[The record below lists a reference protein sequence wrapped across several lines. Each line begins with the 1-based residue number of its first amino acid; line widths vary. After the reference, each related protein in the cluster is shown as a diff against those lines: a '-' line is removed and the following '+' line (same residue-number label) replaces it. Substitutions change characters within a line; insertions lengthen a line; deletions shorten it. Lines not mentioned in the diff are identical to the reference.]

1 MKHSLNTFL
10 TLLFVCASAWGEN
23 VPWQNP
29 QINEINRE
37 PAHAHFIP
45 YTNEANALKQQALP
59 AAQRFAVNPAT
70 ERRISLDGTWK
81 FLFSKN
87 NEECPTDFYK
97 MGYNTKRWK
106 DIQVP
111 GSWELQGFDSPIYTD
126 VAYPFPANPP
136 HVPTDYNPVGAYVR
150 EFTVPAHWKGMDI
163 FLDFEGV
170 ESAFYCWVN
179 GKLAGYSED
188 SRLPAHFNITPFL
201 KAGKNKLAVKVF
213 RYSDGS
219 YLEDQDYWKYSGIER
234 DVYLYAR
241 PQSRV
246 QDFKLVAGL
255 TNGYKDGDFNL
266 DITLHKP
273 HPGGIVEVKIMDK
286 GNVIYQHKKEITS
299 ATDTLFAQKHLFPA
313 ILPWNAETPNLY
325 TLVVSTYDAQGKALE
340 SFTQPFGFRS
350 VEMRNGMQLI
360 NGVAVLFKGVNRH
373 EHDPHHGRTITVES
387 MIKDIQLMKQFNLN
401 AVRTCHY
408 PNRYEWY
415 ALCNEYGLY
424 LVDEANIE
432 SHGMQAHKDGTLAN
446 NPDWEVPF
454 MQRMSRMVLRDRN
467 ITAIVTWSMGNESG
481 YGKHFETLYDWTKK
495 FDPTRP
501 VQYEGGGYDAKSDIY
516 CPMYARVWALR
527 RHVNQRDARPMI
539 LCEYAHAMGNSEGNL
554 QDYWDVIEKYPSLQ
568 GGHIWDW
575 VDQGLYAKTPD
586 GKFYWAYGGDLAP
599 KGTPSSANFCMN
611 GLIAADRTLKP
622 HIHEVKKVYQ
632 NIAFSLL
639 DYHEGWV
646 ELRNKYFFT
655 DLSDFNFTWKL
666 EGNGELLATGTIDN
680 VSLAPQQ
687 TGKFKTSF
695 PAIQVK
701 PGVEYFLNFYA
712 SLKNEDGLLK
722 AGTKLADAQVSL
734 PFYQPFVAEVQS
746 SPVIADDAASL
757 LTLTAGNLSVGFDKE
772 TGALTSYKEG
782 STELI
787 KEALR
792 PNFWRPVTDN
802 DMGNGMN
809 KTLRPWRDAG
819 RQAKLLSMKQ
829 KALGK
834 EAYEVVSHY
843 KLPVGESDF
852 IVAYHFS
859 GKGYLDV
866 NCTFIPGNDTLPLLP
881 RMGVS
886 ITLNKQF
893 SQMEWLGRGPHE
905 NYIDRNTSSYV
916 GLYKG
921 SVADQYFPY
930 DRPQENGNKT
940 EVRWMSLTDTAGQ
953 GLMVVGQPYV
963 STSAYL
969 FPTEDLDEPGLRK
982 SQRHLSDIQFKDM
995 VTWNIDLKQMGV
1007 GGDTSWG
1014 AYPHQPYLIP
1024 AERMSFS
1031 FRFCPAKQNGVS
1043 GNRQYLNFK

>member
-179 GKLAGYSED
+179 GELAGYSED

-201 KAGKNKLAVKVF
+201 KTGKNKLAVKVF

-299 ATDTLFAQKHLFPA
+299 VTDTLFTQKHLFPA

-516 CPMYARVWALR
+516 CPMYARIWSLR

-539 LCEYAHAMGNSEGNL
+539 LCEYAHAMGNSVGNL
-554 QDYWDVIEKYPSLQ
+554 QDYWDLIYKYDQLQ
-568 GGHIWDW
+568 GGFIWDW
-575 VDQGLYAKTPD
+575 VDATFDIKDKNGNKI
-586 GKFYWAYGGDLAP
+586 WAYGGDMGFVGVP
-599 KGTPSSANFCMN
+599 NDSNFCAN
-611 GLIAADRTLKP
+611 GLVAADRSLHP
-622 HIHEVKKVYQ
+622 HIYEVKKVLQYIHFEPVAFTPNKIKVSNRHDFIGLEGYTLRWAVECDGKAVQ
-632 NIAFSLL
+632 GGEMNFPVITPGSSANIELPLKTLPADGKEYFLTLRAFTKHEAPLIPKGHEVAIEQWILPTTQITGKVQPANSTLATDRNNEAITLKGNNFQIAFS
-639 DYHEGWV
+639 
-646 ELRNKYFFT
+646 T
-655 DLSDFNFTWKL
+655 Q
-666 EGNGELLATGTIDN
+666 NGEM
-680 VSLAPQQ
+680 
-687 TGKFKTSF
+687 
-695 PAIQVK
+695 
-701 PGVEYFLNFYA
+701 
-712 SLKNEDGLLK
+712 
-722 AGTKLADAQVSL
+722 
-734 PFYQPFVAEVQS
+734 
-746 SPVIADDAASL
+746 
-757 LTLTAGNLSVGFDKE
+757 
-772 TGALTSYKEG
+772 
-782 STELI
+782 TELI
-787 KEALR
+787 YHGKNLIKEGLQ
-792 PNFWRPVTDN
+792 PNFWRPLTDN
-802 DMGNGMN
+802 DIPNGHLN
-809 KTLRPWRDAG
+809 LCATWKTAG
-819 RQAKLLSMKQ
+819 KDTKLENLEVTEKQQITTVTATYKMEAQGSTLQTIYDIHPDGAVRVSMHFTPGKQALNEMPR
-829 KALGK
+829 LGMRMILPA
-834 EAYEVVSHY
+834 EYEMMS
-843 KLPVGESDF
+843 
-852 IVAYHFS
+852 
-859 GKGYLDV
+859 
-866 NCTFIPGNDTLPLLP
+866 
-881 RMGVS
+881 
-886 ITLNKQF
+886 
-893 SQMEWLGRGPHE
+893 WLGRGPQE
-905 NYIDRNTSSYV
+905 NYADRKTGALV
-916 GLYKG
+916 GLYNAT
-921 SVADQYFPY
+921 VWEQFHPY
-930 DRPQENGNKT
+930 VRAQETANHCD
-940 EVRWMSLTDTAGQ
+940 VRWVALRNVAGE
-953 GLMVVGQPYV
+953 GLLVTGEDPLSV
-963 STSAYL
+963 SAWN
-969 FPTEDLDEPGLRK
+969 FPMEDIEYRP
-982 SQRHLSDIQFKDM
+982 SQVERRHGGSILKKDII
-995 VTWNIDLKQMGV
+995 WLNIDHQQMGV
-1007 GGDTSWG
+1007 GGDNTWG
-1014 AYPHQPYLIP
+1014 AQVHPEYTITPHEWKYSFTLQPLGAKDDA
-1024 AERMSFS
+1024 AEQAHKCWF
-1031 FRFCPAKQNGVS
+1031 
-1043 GNRQYLNFK
+1043 